1 MIWVFLMYLFLAL
14 QVMALVG
21 GVVTRRWPL
30 RPQRLVWRGTSVEH
44 ASSQIRALLYDIDD
58 VRFAYPTGQFVP
70 SEEETDLAAGRV
82 VMDEA
87 NFTGSKGFGMVIH
100 LFVMAG
106 AVTRGVIDDSPLLG
120 LLVGLFAFWF
130 AAILAAPFLIASL
143 IDVVYRRLYRSRI
156 TADVRPHE
164 SMPNAVTVDLE
175 FRGLS
180 SFGIVG
186 DVLRAVATP
195 AAPAGSRAALQ
206 PTGDPSGATSAAR
219 AAVWA
224 SAAGRRSTV
233 MYGSGV
239 LASVVI
245 AAVLLAISP
254 HPFEQQYDYASS
266 ADSTSSYYD
275 EPSEDAA
282 VDEPVDQSEED
293 TAPTD
298 ESDSDTTTTTDQTD
312 EETRYVSAQGNYSV
326 LPPSGWLQ
334 DSSEKDKGPFYESR
348 WHLPGE
354 GDVYGLVDYTPGF
367 GGTPLEGAATLRA
380 ARRSQSDYEELDFSA
395 QGEARRWEF
404 IAQGTHKVD
413 VFYRC
418 GGVGVAILA
427 SAPADV
433 WDDHESELTE
443 FVDSLTCGEASDPSA
458 DETETTP
465 EDTTTNTTTTPSGD
479 GSDTPKSGGGDG
491 QVYARDTNAGGME
504 HAIRAHWQARLDGD
518 YSTAYGYYTGAVR
531 SRVGLESSWAEQVR
545 RDGLSD
551 VEFNDFDVELAN
563 DQRGRMRA
571 EIRTEAESTG
581 CRDWVFTYTIVRQ
594 SSRWLIYDSR
604 AHDSAC

>member
-1 MIWVFLMYLFLAL
+1 MIWVFLMYLFIAL

-44 ASSQIRALLYDIDD
+44 ASAQIRALLYDIDD

-130 AAILAAPFLIASL
+130 AAILAAPFFIASL

-156 TADVRPHE
+156 TADVRPHA

-206 PTGDPSGATSAAR
+206 TTGDLPGTTSAAR

-245 AAVLLAISP
+245 AALLLAISP
-254 HPFEQQYDYASS
+254 HPFEQQYDDGTS
-266 ADSTSSYYD
+266 ADSSSSYYD
-275 EPSEDAA
+275 EPSDEMP
-282 VDEPVDQSEED
+282 VDEPVEQTEED
-293 TAPTD
+293 TVTEESGPDETATTD
-298 ESDSDTTTTTDQTD
+298 ETD
-312 EETRYVSAQGNYSV
+312 EGTRYVSARGNYSV
-326 LPPSGWLQ
+326 LPPSGWVQ
-334 DSSEKDKGPFYESR
+334 DSSDKNKGSFYESR
-348 WHLPGE
+348 WHLPGQPT
-354 GDVYGLVDYTPGF
+354 VYGLVDYTPGF
-367 GGTPLEGAATLRA
+367 SGTPLEGATSLRA
-380 ARRSQSDYEELDFSA
+380 ASR
-395 QGEARRWEF
+395 
-404 IAQGTHKVD
+404 
-413 VFYRC
+413 
-418 GGVGVAILA
+418 A
-427 SAPADV
+427 SAATR
-433 WDDHESELTE
+433 SST
-443 FVDSLTCGEASDPSA
+443 SA
-458 DETETTP
+458 
-465 EDTTTNTTTTPSGD
+465 
-479 GSDTPKSGGGDG
+479 
-491 QVYARDTNAGGME
+491 
-504 HAIRAHWQARLDGD
+504 L
-518 YSTAYGYYTGAVR
+518 
-531 SRVGLESSWAEQVR
+531 
-545 RDGLSD
+545 
-551 VEFNDFDVELAN
+551 
-563 DQRGRMRA
+563 RGRRA
-571 EIRTEAESTG
+571 VGNSSPRARTSSTSSIAVVASG
-581 CRDWVFTYTIVRQ
+581 SPSSPPRRRRIGTIT
-594 SSRWLIYDSR
+594 SPS
-604 AHDSAC
+604 